1 MWPNPIHL
9 SRKQTDR
16 CCAQDALERAR
27 AEVIR
32 LGDEKQTEIGRYMTT
47 LADETARKYKAAF
60 EECCRLHD
68 ELMGFANR
76 TSQFMGEVAMVVEKL
91 KVPRLNLPSLCLF
104 G

>member
-1 MWPNPIHL
+1 MI
-9 SRKQTDR
+9 
-16 CCAQDALERAR
+16 
-27 AEVIR
+27 
-32 LGDEKQTEIGRYMTT
+32 T

-60 EECCRLHD
+60 KECCRLRD

-91 KVPRLNLPSLCLF
+91 KVPRSNLPSLCLF